1 MLVCSRCGSQ
11 STVPDYEYVVGQGWT
26 WYLKCYKCGSM
37 KFVEREGTA
46 TKEAQPAQVAVS
58 SPMTVLK
65 KDGDTMARKKCSY
78 PGCDK
83 RSWLKGLCHKHYTE
97 KYGEYV
103 PEKKGNGVVLPKA
116 AHNKATE
123 EFAYPVRPAEP
134 IPPIQLFLYPELLD
148 KLTKAAK
155 KEWRTPE
162 GQAAYLIEKALEA
175 GK

>member
-1 MLVCSRCGSQ
+1 MLSCARCGST
-11 STVPDYEYVVGQGWT
+11 SIVPDFEYIVGQGWT
-26 WYLKCYKCGSM
+26 SQPKCMKCGC
-37 KFVEREGTA
+37 KRFVQGEGTVR
-46 TKEAQPAQVAVS
+46 KEAQQEQTAGT
-58 SPMTVLK
+58 SPLTVFEK
-65 KDGDTMARKKCSY
+65 EEPMAKKCSVS
-78 PGCDK
+78 GCDK
-83 RSWLKGLCHKHYTE
+83 KSWLKGLCYKHYRE